1 VSDELSNRVPSGYR
15 FASCYAG
22 IRKKQADDLTL
33 ILSDQPASAA
43 GMFTTNVVRAA
54 PVTVTAE
61 HLRKSGGVCRAI
73 LANAGNANCATPT
86 MEKVARASARA
97 AASLFGTRREEILLA
112 STGVIGEPLDER
124 RITQALPVL
133 QERLSP
139 ENFGASA
146 RAIMTTDTVAKTAY
160 TSFETRDGV
169 VRLAGMA
176 KGAGMIHPNMAT
188 MLAFLFT
195 DAEIGPR
202 PLGKMLG
209 AAVETSFNRISVD
222 GDTSTNDTVYLL
234 ANGASGVRLRKKDLP
249 AFETALEEI
258 TQQLAIAIVRDGEGA
273 RRLLTIEV
281 DGAPDDAAAERIARA
296 IANSPLVK
304 TALAGADPNWGRIL
318 SSAGACG
325 VAFDPAKVDI
335 DLNGHRVCRRGM
347 RAKFS
352 EFDVQATM
360 DKPES
365 SLLFR
370 IRGDGNGKA
379 KFWTCDLTE
388 EYIAINAEYRT

>member
-1 VSDELSNRVPSGYR
+1 VSEELNNKVPSGYR

-33 ILSDQPASAA
+33 IVSDGPAAA
-43 GMFTTNVVRAA
+43 AAMFTTNLVRAA

-86 MEKVARASARA
+86 MEKVARATAKA
-97 AASLFGTRREEILLA
+97 AAKMLGARREEILLA
-112 STGVIGEPLDER
+112 STGVIGEPLDEK

-139 ENFGASA
+139 ENFAASA
-146 RAIMTTDTVAKTAY
+146 RAIMTTDTYAKTAY
-160 TSFETRDGV
+160 LTCETRHGV

-176 KGAGMIHPNMAT
+176 KGSGMIHPRMAT
-188 MLAFLFT
+188 MLVFLFT
-195 DAEIGPR
+195 DAEIAPH

-209 AAVETSFNRISVD
+209 AAVKNSFNRISVD

-234 ANGASGVRLRKKDLP
+234 ANGASGVRLRKKELP
-249 AFETALEEI
+249 AFESALEEI
-258 TQQLAIAIVRDGEGA
+258 TRQLAIAIVRDGEGA

-281 DGAPDDAAAERIARA
+281 SGAKDDGAAERIARA

-318 SSAGACG
+318 SSAGASG
-325 VAFDPAKVDI
+325 VTFEPAMVDI
-335 DLNGHRVCRRGM
+335 AINGHRVCRRGV
-347 RAKFS
+347 RADFN
-352 EFDVQATM
+352 EPDVQASM
-360 DKPES
+360 EKPES
-365 SLLFR
+365 ALLFH
-370 IRGDGNGKA
+370 IRGSGKGKA
-379 KFWTCDLTE
+379 RFWGCDLTE
-388 EYIAINAEYRT
+388 EYIQINAEYRT

>member
-1 VSDELSNRVPSGYR
+1 MSDELNNRVPSGYR

-33 ILSDQPASAA
+33 IVSDGPAAA
-43 GMFTTNVVRAA
+43 AAMFTTNLVRAA

-86 MEKVARASARA
+86 MERVARATAKA
-97 AASLFGTRREEILLA
+97 AANLLGARREEILLA
-112 STGVIGEPLDER
+112 STGVIGEPLDEK
-124 RITQALPVL
+124 RITQAMPVL
-133 QERLSP
+133 QERLSA

-160 TSFETRDGV
+160 TAFETRDGV

-176 KGAGMIHPNMAT
+176 KGSGMIHPRMAT
-188 MLAFLFT
+188 MLVFLFT

-209 AAVETSFNRISVD
+209 AAVGNSFNRISVD
-222 GDTSTNDTVYLL
+222 GDTSTNDTIYLL
-234 ANGASGVRLRKKDLP
+234 ANGASGVRLRKRDLP
-249 AFETALEEI
+249 AFESALEEI
-258 TQQLAIAIVRDGEGA
+258 TQQLAVAIVRDGEGA

-281 DGAPDDAAAERIARA
+281 EGARDDAAAERIARA

-318 SSAGACG
+318 SSAGASG
-325 VAFDPAKVDI
+325 VSFDPSKVDVAI
-335 DLNGHRVCRRGM
+335 NGHRVCRRGI
-347 RAKFS
+347 RA
-352 EFDVQATM
+352 EFNERDVQASM
-360 DKPES
+360 EKPDS
-365 SLLFR
+365 AVLFH
-370 IRGDGNGKA
+370 IRGSGKGQA
-379 KFWTCDLTE
+379 KFWTCDLTQ
-388 EYIAINAEYRT
+388 EYIQINAEYRT